1 MAGAYPD
8 FTSQSGDKAMPILN
22 VTLSTPPDAAL
33 SAEVAATLSRLTAT
47 LLGKKPEVT
56 AVAIAHVDPAHWFVA
71 GQRLSDIGKASFFL
85 DTRITDGTNTKDEKA
100 AYVAAVF
107 ERMGALIG
115 PIHEESYVHV
125 HDVRGDAYGYGGKT
139 QDYRYIAAKV

>member
-1 MAGAYPD
+1 
-8 FTSQSGDKAMPILN
+8 MPILN
-22 VTLSTPPDAAL
+22 VTLSSAPDAAL
-33 SAEVAATLSRLTAT
+33 AAAVAGELSRLTAA
-47 LLGKKPEVT
+47 LLGKNPQVT
-56 AVAIAHVDPAHWFVA
+56 AVAVGHVDPAHWFVA
-71 GQRLSDIGKASFFL
+71 GQRLSEIGKASFFL

-107 ERMGALIG
+107 EAMARLLG

>member
-1 MAGAYPD
+1 
-8 FTSQSGDKAMPILN
+8 MPILN
-22 VTLSTPPDAAL
+22 VTLSSTPDAAL
-33 SAEVAATLSRLTAT
+33 SAEVAAELSRLTAA
-47 LLGKKPEVT
+47 LLGKNPQVT
-56 AVAIAHVDPAHWFVA
+56 AVAVAHVDPAHWFIA
-71 GQRLSDIGKASFFL
+71 GQRLGDIGKASFFL

-107 ERMGALIG
+107 AAMGRLLG

>member
-1 MAGAYPD
+1 
-8 FTSQSGDKAMPILN
+8 MPILN
-22 VTLSTPPDAAL
+22 VTLSTAPDAAL
-33 SAEVAATLSRLTAT
+33 SARVADTLSQLTAS
-47 LLGKKPEVT
+47 LLGKNPAVT
-56 AVAIAHVDPAHWFVA
+56 AVAISHVDPAHWFVA
-71 GQRLSDIGKASFFL
+71 GKSLAEHGKASFFL

-107 ERMGALIG
+107 TRIGELIG